1 GAQGIT
7 RVVTFGDRRQDQAFR
22 GCGRQVLERV
32 DGEVDPSGHEFV
44 TQRVDEHTGAT
55 ELGQV
60 GSADVTEAGD
70 QFQFDLLA
78 GALRDGVGE
87 PLGLSGRHGA
97 ATGTEFGGRA
107 GHAFYC
113 AATAAA
119 LVWSDAVD
127 ASAGFGSRSN
137 SSRRAAS

>member
-1 GAQGIT
+1 
-7 RVVTFGDRRQDQAFR
+7 
-22 GCGRQVLERV
+22 VLERV

-44 TQRVDEHTGAT
+44 TQRVDEHTGPT

-78 GALRDGVGE
+78 GALRVGCVG
-87 PLGLSGRHGA
+87 PFGLTGRHGG
-97 ATGTEFGGRA
+97 ATCDVFGGRA
-107 GHAFYC
+107 GHAFSC
-113 AATAAA
+113 AATAAV